1 MGLIGE
7 DSRGQLFSLDLLFA
21 LIPLVLVLGMVA
33 SDMDNITYLVQD
45 TVYRSSTDRVAS
57 DTLGTLLETS
67 GQPNN
72 WEQNNNSTSRIVG
85 LAKCDANGN
94 PIEGTISP
102 AKLGAMSES
111 DVQNIIGNNYGFYFT
126 ITSMDE
132 NTTLTNLSTNGLGL
146 STSASDIVRVERVVL
161 YAKLDV
167 VSQLKND
174 IRNTG
179 TPRTY
184 TSPPQPFQTNKVYL
198 DAYDY
203 YALIVN
209 RGYTSGEVDING
221 QTAVSPNV
229 FKGESTRY
237 ITLDPIPINESILKN
252 GTNLQYNSVSV
263 TTQSKPGASFDVY
276 IIQAPRGTDPS
287 EITLDNVKPK
297 YSRAVLYLW
306 TK

>member
-1 MGLIGE
+1 MGLIGK
-7 DSRGQLFSLDLLFA
+7 DSGGQLFSLDLLFA

-102 AKLGAMSES
+102 AKLGALRES

-132 NTTLTNLSTNGLGL
+132 NTTLTNISTNGIGL
-146 STSASDIVRVERVVL
+146 NSSASDIVRVERVVL

-167 VSQLKND
+167 VSNLKND

-198 DAYDY
+198 DTYDY
-203 YALIVN
+203 FALIVN
-209 RGYTSGEVDING
+209 RGYDSGEVDING
-221 QTAVSPNV
+221 QTAVNHNSFN
-229 FKGESTRY
+229 GDNTRY
-237 ITLDPIPINESILKN
+237 SNIVVPIDESILKN
-252 GTNLQYNSVSV
+252 QTSLQYNSVSV

-276 IIQAPRGTDPS
+276 IIQAPRGTNS
-287 EITLDNVKPK
+287 TEITLDNVKPR

>member
-7 DSRGQLFSLDLLFA
+7 DSGGQLFSLDLLFA

-102 AKLGAMSES
+102 AKLGALRES

-132 NTTLTNLSTNGLGL
+132 NTTLTNISTNGNGL
-146 STSASDIVRVERVVL
+146 NSSASDIVRVERVVL

-167 VSQLKND
+167 VSNLKND

-198 DAYDY
+198 DTYDY
-203 YALIVN
+203 FALIVN
-209 RGYTSGEVDING
+209 RGYDSGEVDING
-221 QTAVSPNV
+221 QTAVNHNN
-229 FKGESTRY
+229 FNGDNTRY
-237 ITLDPIPINESILKN
+237 SNIVVPIDESILKN
-252 GTNLQYNSVSV
+252 QTSLQYNSVSV

-287 EITLDNVKPK
+287 EITLDNVKPR

>member
-1 MGLIGE
+1 MGLIGK
-7 DSRGQLFSLDLLFA
+7 DSGGQLFSLDLLFA

-102 AKLGAMSES
+102 AKLGALREF

-132 NTTLTNLSTNGLGL
+132 NTTLTNISTNGKGL
-146 STSASDIVRVERVVL
+146 NSSVSDIVRVERVVL

-167 VSQLKND
+167 VSNLKND

-198 DAYDY
+198 DTYDY
-203 YALIVN
+203 FALIVN
-209 RGYTSGEVDING
+209 RGYDSGEVDING
-221 QTAVSPNV
+221 QTAVNHNNFHGSNTEYANIV
-229 FKGESTRY
+229 V
-237 ITLDPIPINESILKN
+237 PIDETILKN
-252 GTNLQYNSVSV
+252 QTNLQYNSVSV
-263 TTQSKPGASFDVY
+263 TTESKPGASLDVY
-276 IIQAPRGTDPS
+276 IIQAPRGIDPS
-287 EITLDNVKPK
+287 EITLDNVKPR

>member
-1 MGLIGE
+1 MGLISG

-33 SDMDNITYLVQD
+33 SDMDNIMYLVQD
-45 TVYRSSTDRVAS
+45 TVYRGSTDRVAS
-57 DTLGTLLETS
+57 DTLNTLLETS

-94 PIEGTISP
+94 PVEGTISP
-102 AKLGAMSES
+102 AKLGALREL
-111 DVQNIIGNNYGFYFT
+111 DVQNIVGNNYGFYLT
-126 ITSMDE
+126 ITTMDE
-132 NTTLTNLSTNGLGL
+132 NTILENLSTNGLGYNN
-146 STSASDIVRVERVVL
+146 SASDIVRVERVVL

-167 VSQLKND
+167 VSELKND

-184 TSPPQPFQTNKVYL
+184 TSPPKPFQTNNVYL
-198 DAYDY
+198 NTYDY

-209 RGYTSGEVDING
+209 RGYDSGSVDING
-221 QTAVSPNV
+221 QTAVNHNNFHGSN
-229 FKGESTRY
+229 TRY
-237 ITLDPIPINESILKN
+237 TNIVVPIDASILKN
-252 GTNLQYNSVSV
+252 QTALQYNSVSV
-263 TTQSKPGASFDVY
+263 TTESKPGASFDVY
-276 IIQAPRGTDPS
+276 IIQAPKGTDPG
-287 EITLDNVKPK
+287 EISLENVKPK
-297 YSRAVLYLW
+297 YSRVVLYLW